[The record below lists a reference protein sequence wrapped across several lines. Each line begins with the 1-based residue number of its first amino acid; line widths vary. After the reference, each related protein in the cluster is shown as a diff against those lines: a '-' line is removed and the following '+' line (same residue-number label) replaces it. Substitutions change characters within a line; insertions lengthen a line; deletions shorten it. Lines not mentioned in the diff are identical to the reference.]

1 MVNVGDRVRVSGRE
15 DWANGLEGTVKL
27 IEGDIILLHFEDARR
42 RGHGEGSAFWYV
54 NLEEVTPVSS
64 TPIFKVGDKV
74 RVTDTS
80 DYSIYRGKIGVV
92 VGVDD
97 DSFPHL
103 VEFDGGGSRWFRAGE
118 LDAYTG
124 PTEGEFVIVTDGPSW
139 MAGRVGVI
147 EKNEGL
153 LSLVRIP
160 GETTQG
166 HGGNGMGDGGVG
178 KWWLRKEQAVPL
190 SAEAVN
196 PAPTEAE
203 IAKAK
208 EDEAIKAIVDLL
220 LGFDADTIEDI
231 LISAGECLDV
241 YLVLV

>member
-1 MVNVGDRVRVSGRE
+1 MVKVGDRVRVSGRT
-15 DWANGLEGTVKL
+15 DWANGLEGTVNNV
-27 IEGDIILLHFEDARR
+27 DSDVILVHFEDARR
-42 RGHGEGSAFWYV
+42 RGHGKGSAFWYV
-54 NLEEVTPVSS
+54 NPEEVTLVSSS
-64 TPIFKVGDKV
+64 TPLFKVGDKV
-74 RVTDTS
+74 RATDTS
-80 DYSIYRGKIGVV
+80 DYPDRRGKVGVV
-92 VGVDD
+92 ASVDD
-97 DSFPHL
+97 DSVPYL
-103 VEFDGGGSRWFRAGE
+103 VDFEGTKIWFRADE
-118 LDAYTG
+118 LDAYIG
-124 PTEGEFVIVTDGPSW
+124 PTEGEFVVVTDGPSW
-139 MAGRVGVI
+139 MVGRVGVI
-147 EKNEGL
+147 EKNGGH

-220 LGFDADTIEDI
+220 PGFDADTIERI
-231 LISAGECLDV
+231 LISAGEHFDV
-241 YLVLV
+241 YPV

>member
-1 MVNVGDRVRVSGRE
+1 MVKVGDRVRVSGRI
-15 DWANGLEGTVKL
+15 DWANGLEGTVHSV
-27 IEGDIILLHFEDARR
+27 DSDVILVHFEDARR
-42 RGHGEGSAFWYV
+42 RGHGKGFAFWYV
-54 NLEEVTPVSS
+54 KPEEVTLVPSS
-64 TPIFKVGDKV
+64 TLLFKVGDKV
-74 RVTDTS
+74 RATNTS
-80 DYSIYRGKIGVV
+80 DYPDRRGKVGVV
-92 VGVDD
+92 ASVDD
-97 DSFPHL
+97 DGVPYL
-103 VEFDGGGSRWFRAGE
+103 VDFEGTKLWFRADE

-124 PTEGEFVIVTDGPSW
+124 PTKGEFVVATDGPSW
-139 MAGRVGVI
+139 IVGRVGVI
-147 EKNEGL
+147 EKVEGH

-220 LGFDADTIEDI
+220 PGFDADTIERI
-231 LISAGECLDV
+231 LISAGERLDV
-241 YLVLV
+241 YLV